1 MSRNIV
7 ADNFYSGAG
16 SVYTLKQRMKK
27 IIKAGG
33 NVYDV
38 LFMSGLLELVRNG
51 ILSPET
57 EDEINDTSKEVL
69 GKSKLLA
76 LEVCVEFA
84 DEEMLDRVYLCCADM
99 REYRSL
105 LDKGIVRRGELIL
118 AYEVLEEL
126 AGLGY
131 ACICTDSENEP
142 RYKQYFGDKAKLC
155 HVREEQK
162 KNIAK
167 NGFNVVCLVLEDAQ
181 TYQLIRA
188 DLYAFETCLSVL
200 QTEEEIRKYIDPFF
214 FVEKISFKS
223 LTEYEDIKDVPPF
236 GEEVLLML
244 QPGTPGV
251 FLSEAGLQVEDYSPY
266 YARLAYQTAYMQYH
280 YPQLENV
287 KKEIED
293 QREYTNALG
302 IELDLNVSRGAMYRS
317 KNEVKLV
324 LRQKSELD
332 FEGFTTLSD
341 LGVAASE
348 MGKCI
353 RRIIKKAEGY
363 VDMETA
369 SVVICLP
376 TELLSVEEAEKALDE
391 LERKIETDP
400 QAALS
405 LLLYEE
411 LELQEAGT
419 YDCVR
424 KAVELA
430 GLTNVAL
437 VPRALCIVAAYEH
450 MDKEN
455 VLVGYE
461 NGLVFDWNL
470 DYLCITVVSRLGD
483 EDVNI
488 LNQKIVRLP
497 MEDFDIK
504 ETLRHELEITMDES
518 MYDETIFD
526 FFFDESEDVDATRE
540 EKQYRYY
547 MADNVLHQ
555 LIRCPYANLI
565 LDDCMFADKVERYI
579 GVYFEQE
586 VMAPLMEKIEDLI
599 RGVLDGV
606 QFVPEDITKVYLSG
620 ELGNYPYLL
629 KCLRDLCAVGANIY
643 IMDDTKYAA
652 VKGAAYLAYDNLV
665 NEEKS

>member
-1 MSRNIV
+1 MVRNIV
-7 ADNFYSGAG
+7 AENFYGGAG
-16 SVYTLKQRMKK
+16 SAYTLKQRMKK

-38 LFMSGLLELVRNG
+38 LFCSGLLKLVENG
-51 ILSPET
+51 IVSSET
-57 EDEINDTSKEVL
+57 EIEINDSEKDVFS
-69 GKSKLLA
+69 KSKLLA
-76 LEVCVEFA
+76 LEACVEIT
-84 DEEMLDRVYLCCADM
+84 DEEMLSRVYLCCDDT

-105 LDKGIVRRGELIL
+105 LDKGIVRKGELIL
-118 AYEVLEEL
+118 TYEVLGEL
-126 AGLGY
+126 ADMGY
-131 ACICTDSENEP
+131 FCICTDSENYL
-142 RYKQYFGDKAKLC
+142 RYQEYFKDKVKLYY
-155 HVREEQK
+155 VKEERK
-162 KNIAK
+162 TVIAK
-167 NGFNVVCLVLEDAQ
+167 NGFNVVCLVLQEEG
-181 TYQLIRA
+181 TYELVRA

-293 QREYTNALG
+293 QREYTDALG

-317 KNEVKLV
+317 KNEVDLV
-324 LRQKSELD
+324 MRQKSKLD
-332 FEGFTTLSD
+332 FDGFTTHSD
-341 LGVAASE
+341 LGVATSE

-353 RRIIKKAEGY
+353 SRIVERASGY
-363 VDMETA
+363 VNSEN
-369 SVVICLP
+369 SSIVICLP
-376 TELLSVEEAEKALDE
+376 TELLGVEEAKNALDE
-391 LERKIETDP
+391 LERKVETDP

-405 LLLYEE
+405 LLIYEE

-419 YDCVR
+419 YECVR

-430 GLTNVAL
+430 GLTNATL

-455 VLVGYE
+455 ILTGYE
-461 NGLVFDWNL
+461 TGLVFDWNL
-470 DYLCITVVSRLGD
+470 DYLCISVVSRLGD

-488 LNQKIVRLP
+488 LNQKILRLP
-497 MEDFDIK
+497 IDDFDIK
-504 ETLRHELEITMDES
+504 EDLRHELEITMDQS
-518 MYDETIFD
+518 MYEETIFD

-565 LDDCMFADKVERYI
+565 LDDCMFAEKVERYI

-586 VMAPLMEKIEDLI
+586 VMTPLMEKIEDLI
-599 RGVLDGV
+599 RDVLDGV
-606 QFVPEDITKVYLSG
+606 QFDPEAITKVYLSG
-620 ELGNYPYLL
+620 KLANYSYLQ
-629 KCLRDLCAVGANIY
+629 KYLRGLAAVGADVC
-643 IMDDTKYAA
+643 IMDDTTYAA

-665 NEEKS
+665 KGEGK